1 MLRGG
6 RKLYVVYSMAD
17 GESPKI
23 GGQKVMEPKWS
34 FRITNYMAM
43 GSFPGSRKWV
53 EASSHVQTL
62 RVALGISLVT
72 GRGRTC

>member
-6 RKLYVVYSMAD
+6 CKLYVVYSMAD

-23 GGQKVMEPKWS
+23 GGQKVTEQKWS
-34 FRITNYMAM
+34 FRITNYMAT
-43 GSFPGSRKWV
+43 GSFPGSRTWV
-53 EASSHVQTL
+53 EAGSHVRTL
-62 RVALGISLVT
+62 RVALGIGLVS